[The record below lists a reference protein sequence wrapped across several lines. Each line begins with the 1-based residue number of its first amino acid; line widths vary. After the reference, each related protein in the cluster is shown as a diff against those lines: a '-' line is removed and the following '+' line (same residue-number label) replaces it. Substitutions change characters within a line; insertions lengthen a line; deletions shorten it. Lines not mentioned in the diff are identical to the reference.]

1 MTQEGE
7 RRSELLMIG
16 KICVVT
22 GANSGIGRITA
33 LGLAKKG
40 ATVVMVCRNRERGE
54 EALNKTKEET
64 GNDSVHLLVA
74 DLSSQSSIF
83 ELAGDFK
90 TQYPGL
96 HVLINNAAIAP
107 PRRMTTED
115 GLEMQFAVNYL
126 APFLLTRLLLD
137 VLIGSAPARIINL
150 SANYHE
156 KSHSINFDDL
166 QSEREPY
173 DSRRVYAWTKL
184 ANIMFTYELAR
195 RLSGTAVTAN
205 CLHPGVIE
213 TKLMQD
219 FVKGTCPLSEERIAM
234 IKRMTISLE
243 EGVKAVLYLATSSEL
258 EGVSGKYFENQKAVP
273 SSNTSYD
280 ETAACRLW
288 KSSEEITHLSV
299 SVQDSWERE
308 SQKK

>member
-1 MTQEGE
+1 
-7 RRSELLMIG
+7 MIG
-16 KICVVT
+16 KICMIT
-22 GANSGIGRITA
+22 GANSGIGRSTA

-40 ATVVMVCRNRERGE
+40 ATVVMVSRNRERGE

-83 ELAGDFK
+83 ELAGGFK

-126 APFLLTRLLLD
+126 APFLLTRLLVD
-137 VLIGSAPARIINL
+137 VLIKSAPARIINV

-173 DSRRVYAWTKL
+173 DNRRVYAWTKL

-195 RLSGTAVTAN
+195 KLRGTGVTAN

-213 TKLMQD
+213 TKFMQD
-219 FVKGTCPLSEERIAM
+219 FVKGTCPLSEESIAM

-243 EGVKAVLYLATSSEL
+243 EGAKTVLYLAASPEV
-258 EGVSGKYFENQKAVP
+258 EGVSGMYFDQLKAVP
-273 SSNTSYD
+273 SSPASYD
-280 ETAACRLW
+280 ETAARRLW
-288 KSSEEITHLSV
+288 KLSEEITDPLV
-299 SVQDSWERE
+299 SVQT
-308 SQKK
+308 